1 MREFS
6 FGGMF
11 RRNPLRSIG
20 TRIALIMVLAIL
32 TFVAITGAVSYQISK
47 RALEREVTGAYLETA
62 FQTSRKLDFLFQ
74 SFERILLQMMVDKT
88 MQHTILEMFE
98 RKNDPAEYTQ
108 LADSLDTILQSYMF
122 SSAYITS
129 IEVMQ
134 TDGTV
139 IPTRSGLLASANYG
153 TKSWFNN
160 IIGNSDESVW
170 IDHNLVG
177 NRNTNPTVTVGR
189 VISGEGSSQGYCVI
203 LIDIDLAAI
212 KEQVEHVYMGD
223 GGSIQVI
230 SPENQVIY
238 SKAAS
243 QIGRTSSISL
253 PPEGMSM
260 PKYASLGSDQS
271 EQIVM
276 AKSEINGWFTIG
288 VIPVSE
294 MLKDA
299 KKIFQATLWVLCCA
313 FALAVLIGW
322 LAARMIGRPLG
333 RLRELMKQGAGGN
346 LMVRTN
352 ATSSDEIGQ
361 VGRSFDEMMHH
372 LTELVHQTGASA
384 ADMLEM
390 AGELSGV
397 SMGTEETAKEIAS
410 ATSDIAKG
418 GEELAC
424 AAEQGKELAQKSKE
438 QTEKLV
444 GTSAVMQK
452 LAEDVNRTSRMG
464 TEYMLELMQKTGN
477 MEKRIGS
484 ITAKVAKLQE
494 STESISK
501 VLEILTGLM
510 KQTNILAFNATIE
523 AARASGSGKGFKVV
537 ADEIRVLSE
546 QAKESVE
553 SVGQITDAVRKVIE
567 ETALVLQESNPIF
580 MQQISSVKKADTLFA
595 QVGWQMDELMKHLVL
610 VNGSILEL
618 KQSQLLLTDAMAAV
632 STVSDQSLA
641 VSEEVASLSSEQ
653 LGISSG
659 LVQLSRKL
667 QVLSGALKDSLSR
680 FKT

>member
-6 FGGMF
+6 LGGTF

-32 TFVAITGAVSYQISK
+32 TFVAITGGVSYQISK
-47 RALEREVTGAYLETA
+47 SALEREVTGAYLETA

-129 IEVMQ
+129 IEVLQ

-160 IIGNSDESVW
+160 IIGNSGESVW

-372 LTELVHQTGASA
+372 LTELVHQSGTSA

-397 SMGTEETAKEIAS
+397 SKGTEETAKEIAS

-477 MEKRIGS
+477 MEERIGS

-494 STESISK
+494 STESITK

-553 SVGQITDAVRKVIE
+553 SVGQITDAVRKDIE